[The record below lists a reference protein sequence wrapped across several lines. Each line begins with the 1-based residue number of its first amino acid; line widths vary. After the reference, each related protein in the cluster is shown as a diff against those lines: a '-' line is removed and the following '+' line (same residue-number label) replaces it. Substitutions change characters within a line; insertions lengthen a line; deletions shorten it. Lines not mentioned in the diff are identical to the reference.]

1 MRIATDAEEDR
12 APEVMP
18 VPPRVASV
26 SAHADFKLS
35 VVFEDGL
42 SGTVDCRPL
51 ILGERA
57 GVFAQLRDDRVFR
70 SAHVQY
76 GAVTWDGDLDL
87 APDAM
92 YDEIRRRGE
101 WVVA

>member
-1 MRIATDAEEDR
+1 M
-12 APEVMP
+12 MP

-26 SAHADFKLS
+26 TAQPDFRLV

-42 SGTVDCRPL
+42 SGTVDCRDL

-57 GVFAQLRDDRVFR
+57 GVFAQLRDDRAFR
-70 SAHVQY
+70 SAHVEY
-76 GAVTWDGDLDL
+76 GAVTWDGELDL

-92 YDEIRRRGE
+92 YEEIRQHGE